1 MKISLIII
9 GDEVLL
15 GQVVD
20 TNSAAIAKLLY
31 KEGLEIFKKWTV
43 ADREDEILLA
53 LKEASDQSDF
63 ILMTG
68 GLGPTKDDITKK
80 TLAKFMNLELVFS
93 EKNKAHLT
101 LMLNKRK
108 IPVTELH
115 MAQCYLPS
123 NAELLDNQMGTALGM
138 WMKHN
143 DQVYISMPGVPYEME
158 YIMIHGVLPR
168 LASFQNSIKIV
179 HHTIHTVGMGETE
192 IADIIEPKLSAF
204 FANVSLAYLP
214 SQGQVKL
221 RLTGKHSDL
230 NFIEQQIL
238 DCRKIIDACLQGN
251 IIGYDETN
259 LEAEVGNLLRTL
271 NKTLCTAESC
281 TGGYLSHKITSI
293 PGASDYFQGSIVAYQ
308 NVIKQNELHVPE
320 EILNQYGAVS
330 EECVREMVKGACNL
344 FQSDYAIATSGIAGP
359 GGGTVE
365 KPVGTVWLAYGSK
378 DVIKTRRY
386 LFSRDR
392 QRNIEAAT
400 TFALIEF
407 WKMIKNRL

>member
-20 TNSAAIAKLLY
+20 TNSATIAKLLY

-43 ADREDEILLA
+43 ADREDEILKA
-53 LKEASDQSDF
+53 LNEASEQSDF

-80 TLAKFMNLELVFS
+80 TLAKFMNQELVFS
-93 EKNKAHLT
+93 EENKTHLT
-101 LMLNKRK
+101 TMLNKRK

-115 MAQCYLPS
+115 MAQCYLPAH
-123 NAELLDNQMGTALGM
+123 AELLDNQMGTALGM

-143 DQVYISMPGVPYEME
+143 NKIYISMPGVPYEME

-168 LASFQNSIKIV
+168 MASFQNKVKVV
-179 HHTIHTVGMGETE
+179 HQTIHTVGMGETE
-192 IADIIEPKLSAF
+192 IAGIIEPKLMDFS
-204 FANVSLAYLP
+204 ANVSLAYLP
-214 SQGQVKL
+214 SAGQVKL
-221 RLTGKHSDL
+221 RLTVKHEDVQ
-230 NFIEQQIL
+230 FIEQQIL
-238 DCRKIIDACLQGN
+238 KCRQIIETCLHGN

-259 LEAEVGNLLRTL
+259 LETELGNLLRKQ

-293 PGASDYFQGSIVAYQ
+293 AGASDYFKGCIVAYQ
-308 NVIKQNELHVPE
+308 NEIKQNELNVPE
-320 EILNQYGAVS
+320 EILNKYGAVS
-330 EECVREMVKGACNL
+330 EECVCEMVKGACHM

-359 GGGTVE
+359 GGGTPE
-365 KPVGTVWLAYGSK
+365 KPVGTVWVAFGSK
-378 DVIKTRRY
+378 DVIKTKRF

-392 QRNIEAAT
+392 QRNIEATAT
-400 TFALIEF
+400 FSLIEL
-407 WKMIKNRL
+407 WKMLRED

>member
-20 TNSAAIAKLLY
+20 TNSATIAKLLY

-43 ADREDEILLA
+43 ADREDEILKA
-53 LKEASDQSDF
+53 LNEASDQSDF

-80 TLAKFMNLELVFS
+80 TLAKFMNRELVFN
-93 EKNKAHLT
+93 EENKAHLT
-101 LMLNKRK
+101 MMLNKRK

-123 NAELLDNQMGTALGM
+123 HAELLDNQMGTALGM

-143 DQVYISMPGVPYEME
+143 NKIYISMPGVPYEME

-168 LASFQNSIKIV
+168 MASFQNTIKII

-192 IADIIEPKLSAF
+192 IADIIEPKLMEWSAI
-204 FANVSLAYLP
+204 VSLAYLP

-221 RLTGKHSDL
+221 RLTGKHEDVK
-230 NFIEQQIL
+230 FIEQQIL
-238 DCRKIIDACLQGN
+238 ECRKIIDTCLPEN
-251 IIGYDETN
+251 IIGYDDTS
-259 LEAEVGNLLRTL
+259 LEAELGILLRNQ
-271 NKTLCTAESC
+271 NKTLSTAESC
-281 TGGYLSHKITSI
+281 TGGYIAHKITSI
-293 PGASDYFQGSIVAYQ
+293 PGASDYFQGSLVAYQ
-308 NVIKQNELHVPE
+308 NAIKQNELKVPE

-330 EECVREMVKGACNL
+330 EECVREMVKGACQL
-344 FQSDYAIATSGIAGP
+344 FESDYAIATSGIAGP
-359 GGGTVE
+359 GGGTLE
-365 KPVGTVWLAYGSK
+365 KPVGTVWIACGSK
-378 DVIKTRRY
+378 DAVKTKRF

-407 WKMIKNRL
+407 WKMLRGRL